1 MNTVSR
7 LLMCDSMTP
16 VWVND
21 PLKSTRWT
29 SGLNLT
35 EHKTVI
41 TVQHCNE
48 PLRN

>member
-21 PLKSTRWT
+21 PLK
-29 SGLNLT
+29 
-35 EHKTVI
+35 
-41 TVQHCNE
+41 VQDGQVD
-48 PLRN
+48 